1 MNKTYDAII
10 IGAGIIGASIAFELS
25 KRGKKTLNVDMLP
38 AAGYGSTSYSCAI
51 IRTHYSNLDSTAL
64 AYENFFRWQ
73 DWAGHLGVED
83 ELGFA
88 KFHQPGCLVMK
99 TAANNGLVHMIE
111 HMKTLDIPW
120 QDWTSADVMN
130 RFPFLDLRK
139 YAPPKLP
146 DHPDFAEPTGGE
158 IEGAIYFPQAGYMS
172 DPQLCTHNVQRAAEH
187 HGAEFRFKTRVAHI
201 RTENAR
207 VIGATM
213 ENGES
218 YDAPVVINVA
228 GPHSSKINEMAGV
241 ATSMALTTRALRE
254 EVAQV
259 DAPQGFDFE
268 HEGVIFSDSDVGCY
282 ARPEIGNRMV
292 VGGENPPCDPEDWVD
307 PDNYSEDQ
315 SDQMRNQVMR
325 LAQRMPTLGI
335 PGRMAGVVSCYD
347 VTPDWIP
354 IYDRSDLD
362 GFYMAVGTSGNQFK
376 NAPIVGEMMADLIE
390 ACQNGHDHDRD
401 PVVFPLE
408 RLGRPLSIGF
418 FSRNRKINTESSFSV
433 LG

>member
-1 MNKTYDAII
+1 MKSEYDVII

-64 AYENFFRWQ
+64 AYESYFGWL

-83 ELGFA
+83 ELGLA
-88 KFHQPGCLVMK
+88 RFHQPGCLVMK
-99 TAANNGLVHMIE
+99 TPANNGLVHMIE

-120 QDWTSADVMN
+120 QDWTAEDIIN
-130 RFPFLDLRK
+130 KFPFIDLRK

-146 DHPDFAEPTGGE
+146 DHPDFAEPSGGD
-158 IEGAIYFPQAGYMS
+158 IEGAIYFPRAGYMS

-187 HGAEFRFKTRVAHI
+187 HGAEFRFNTRVADI
-201 RTENAR
+201 RIKNGR
-207 VIGATM
+207 VAGVIM
-213 ENGES
+213 ENGRRF
-218 YDAPVVINVA
+218 DAPVVVNVA

-241 ATSMALTTRALRE
+241 GGQMALTTRALRE
-254 EVAQV
+254 EVAQIA
-259 DAPQGFDFE
+259 APQGVDFE
-268 HEGVIFSDSDVGCY
+268 HGGVILSDSDVGCY

-292 VGGENPPCDPEDWVD
+292 VGGENPECDPEDWVD

-315 SDQMRNQVMR
+315 TDQMRNQVMR
-325 LAQRMPTLGI
+325 LAQRMPNLGI
-335 PGRMAGVVSCYD
+335 PGQMQGVVSCYD

-362 GFYMAVGTSGNQFK
+362 GYYMAVGTSGNQFK
-376 NAPIVGEMMADLIE
+376 NAPVVGPLMADLIE
-390 ACQNGHDHDRD
+390 ACESGHDHDHD
-401 PVVFPLE
+401 PVIFHLK
-408 RLGRPLSIGF
+408 RLNRPLSIGF
-418 FSRNRKINTESSFSV
+418 FSRNREVNTESSFSV